1 MPSTAEHEVVDA
13 ASMRISPP
21 DPRSSIEPCTV
32 DTPLRPIEDFEFYAC
47 EWEAW
52 LRAMGGTAAVRDQV
66 VAWLNN
72 HGVHLKATFVYR
84 AWLDS
89 GGDVQA
95 VRAPLVAWV
104 RAHGET
110 PQATFVYKGWLG
122 AGGDVE
128 AVADTLVNWTKA
140 HGEALEAGFVYAA
153 WLKAGASP
161 AVVAQPLARW
171 LSTYGQH
178 HDAGF
183 VYRAWFDHPR
193 YDPVIRNHAYGWFHI
208 HRQEPIAALLGK
220 HLATDDS
227 TPASVK
233 ADLLHWLR
241 AFPDHEDA
249 FWRLGQLLSS
259 PLQWSLRA
267 EALEALELLLNLKVF
282 SATDVAPIVVANA
295 HMACLWACQQ
305 VALSAGPEGLWLDDL
320 LVELVRFEAAFGP
333 GADLSL
339 KSRAYANRLVSL
351 VVSGKLTVFRD
362 RRALVGL
369 LAWMRRW
376 EATPRALIGG
386 AIGYLNHELEH
397 KATRAARRDEHRPIQ
412 DPRRERDCV
421 ALGDSLDGAA

>member
-1 MPSTAEHEVVDA
+1 MPSTAEQHLDDA
-13 ASMRISPP
+13 PA
-21 DPRSSIEPCTV
+21 V
-32 DTPLRPIEDFEFYAC
+32 DTPLRPIEEFEFYAC
-47 EWEAW
+47 EWEVW

-66 VAWLNN
+66 VAWLDN
-72 HGVHLKATFVYR
+72 HGVQLKATFVYR

-89 GGDVQA
+89 GGDVEA

-128 AVADTLVNWTKA
+128 AVADRLVTWLSV
-140 HGEALEAGFVYAA
+140 HGEAREAGFVYAA
-153 WLKAGASP
+153 WLKAGASS

-171 LSTYGQH
+171 LSTYGEH
-178 HDAGF
+178 RDAGF
-183 VYRAWFDHPR
+183 VYQTWFDHPR
-193 YDPVIRNHAYGWFHI
+193 HDTVIKNQAYGWFHI
-208 HRQEPIAALLGK
+208 HRQEPIAALLCK
-220 HLATDDS
+220 HLAKDGS
-227 TPASVK
+227 TPVSVK

-259 PLQWSLRA
+259 RLQWSLRA
-267 EALEALELLLNLKVF
+267 EALETLELLLNLKVL

-295 HMACLWACQQ
+295 HMACSRACQQ
-305 VALSAGPEGLWLDDL
+305 VPLTAGPEGLWLDDL

-351 VVSGKLTVFRD
+351 VVSGKLTVLRD

-376 EATPRALIGG
+376 EPTPRSLIGG
-386 AIGYLNHELEH
+386 AIRYLSHELEH
-397 KATRAARRDEHRPIQ
+397 KATPAARSGEHRLRR
-412 DPRRERDCV
+412 DSRRRRECV
-421 ALGDSLDGAA
+421 APGDSLDGAA